1 MFAFFTPPSAN
12 RLNDQSDRSDRSDHD
27 DHTDHNDW
35 NGHGH
40 SPAPA
45 LDLPALVGAAA
56 WSRLPAAVQR
66 RFGAAHADVTYQGH
80 LDMRC
85 SAIGHVYAALARLW
99 GGPLTHLNRRAVPTT
114 VRVSHNGCGGVVW
127 ERRFH
132 TPSTGAAAAEVAGV
146 NGAGAVGDAD
156 GNSNSNSNSNSNGR
170 TVRSTKELG
179 ADGGLLERTDGG
191 LSMSLDV
198 FEENGAL
205 VFRSRSFWWVLGR
218 MRLAMPA
225 LLTPGTCTVAHT
237 DLGCGQFRFTLSM
250 QHPWWGET
258 FHQSGVFTD
267 PCSGED
273 DSTDTHTSV
282 TTNVTAST

>member
-1 MFAFFTPPSAN
+1 MFAFFTTPSAN
-12 RLNDQSDRSDRSDHD
+12 RLPPSAR
-27 DHTDHNDW
+27 
-35 NGHGH
+35 H
-40 SPAPA
+40 SGPAAAA
-45 LDLPALVGAAA
+45 LDLPALAGPAA
-56 WSRLPAAVQR
+56 WARLPADVQR

-80 LDMRC
+80 MDMRC

-99 GGPLTHLNRRAVPTT
+99 GGPLTHLNTTALPTT
-114 VRVSHNGCGGVVW
+114 VRVSGNGCGGVVW

-132 TPSTGAAAAEVAGV
+132 TPSTGAAAADVAS
-146 NGAGAVGDAD
+146 GAGAVGDAD
-156 GNSNSNSNSNSNGR
+156 ANANANANDR

-218 MRLAMPA
+218 MRLAVPA

-237 DLGCGQFRFTLSM
+237 DLGGGQFRFTLSM

-267 PCSGED
+267 PCSDED
-273 DSTDTHTSV
+273 DTTDTDTDIDIDIE
-282 TTNVTAST
+282 T